1 MISTVL
7 LLASLPQLITYETKA
22 ARLPVILAELEPRIG
37 MKLGSEQSFKND
49 VLVIR
54 VDEVD
59 SKTLLDKI
67 AQAAVG
73 KWTRSGDRLVLSPDS
88 VRRKKQEDELLA
100 RRERDIQR
108 MLDQYKKDLE
118 KAYDGPTL
126 HALKSAIDERRS
138 GYDQQQYAARVGQER
153 AFRPLDRLA
162 MRSLIEIGARR
173 LAEIKPGQ
181 RLVFSA
187 NPTPRQL
194 KWPKQSELLKS
205 FYAEWNL
212 HQELFG
218 ADPRGSTWV
227 YLRNTG
233 LLPTQLSSVD
243 RIWLAVADPLRESRG
258 AKITIVNAA
267 ETVAFGN
274 TMDLTIPP
282 QSAATTS
289 PDNLPETKLTLEPL
303 SEALSIAL
311 RNLWTFPRPKVEIDP
326 KLIELVSR
334 PTKYEPLAIGSE
346 LYLQYAAARNVHLVA
361 WINDNAFGRGVTF
374 KAENVKMFDQF
385 SRPNMNFEESEG
397 WLVMTPAS
405 PAEARR
411 SRDDRAA
418 MERLIQSVIADKRI
432 TLDAKADYVFQRPVT
447 LPEGLGLRLAL
458 MLDQSHPTL
467 NQEANEQ
474 VLRLYGSL
482 SPDQRRAIRS
492 GGRIPSAALSPAQRS
507 VWEHVVY
514 GTRPSSISPS
524 FAPADKNVRYDR
536 IYGMAIEPT
545 HEWPNGIPSGAS
557 LGLELSTDF
566 ELHPQPKDNVHF
578 SGAYDLAHQLFYEQN
593 PELIDGDIRQWL
605 RPDTFVAY
613 DKTSMTF
620 NIVLDKNFAWTGT
633 IDDLKN
639 ISGPVKADQLP
650 SHIREAVKKQVE
662 EMNRQRAAGMKYKL
676 TVGGAVRQGQ
686 KPPPP

>member
-1 MISTVL
+1 MISAVL
-7 LLASLPQLITYETKA
+7 LLASPPQLITYETKA
-22 ARLPVILAELEPRIG
+22 ARLPVILSELETRLG
-37 MKLGSEQSFKND
+37 TKLECESSFKND

-54 VDEVD
+54 VDGVD
-59 SKTLLDKI
+59 GKALLDKI

-73 KWTRSGDRLVLSPDS
+73 KWSRSGDRLLLSPDM
-88 VRRKKQEDELLA
+88 VRRKQQEDELLS
-100 RRERDIQR
+100 RREKDIQR

-118 KAYDGPTL
+118 NAYDGPTL
-126 HALKSAIDERRS
+126 HALKSGLDERRS

-194 KWPKQSELLKS
+194 KWPKQNDLLS
-205 FYAEWNL
+205 RFYSEWNL

-218 ADPRGSTWV
+218 ADQRGSTWA
-227 YLRNTG
+227 YIRNAG
-233 LLPTQLSSVD
+233 VMPTQLSNVD
-243 RIWLAVADPLRESRG
+243 RIWLAVADPLREARG
-258 AKITIVNAA
+258 AKITVVNAA
-267 ETVAFGN
+267 ESVAFGN

-282 QSAATTS
+282 QATTTS
-289 PDNLPETKLTLEPL
+289 NPENLPETKLTLDPL
-303 SEALSIAL
+303 SEALSTAL
-311 RNLWTFPRPKVEIDP
+311 RSLWTFPRPKVEIDP
-326 KLIELVSR
+326 RLIELISR
-334 PTKYEPLAIGSE
+334 PTKHEPLAFGSE
-346 LYLQYAAARNVHLVA
+346 LYLQYAAARKVNLVA

-374 KAENVKMFDQF
+374 KAETVKMFDQF
-385 SRPNMNFEESEG
+385 SRPNMNFDESEG

-432 TLDAKADYVFQRPVT
+432 TFDAKADYVNQRPVT

-474 VLRLYGSL
+474 ILRLYGSL
-482 SPDQRRAIRS
+482 SLEQRRAIRS
-492 GGRIPSAALSPAQRS
+492 GGRIPSAALSPAQRL
-507 VWEHVVY
+507 VWEQVVY

-536 IYGMAIEPT
+536 IDGMAIEPT

-557 LGLELSTDF
+557 LGLEMSTDF

-593 PELIDGDIRQWL
+593 PELIEGDIRQWL

-613 DKTSMTF
+613 DKTSLTF

-633 IDDLKN
+633 FDDLKN

-650 SHIREAVKKQVE
+650 PHIREALKKQVE
-662 EMNRQRAAGMKYKL
+662 EMNRQKAAGMKYKL
-676 TVGGAVRQGQ
+676 TVGGVFRPGQ